1 MFNIDDNKTARN
13 FSLLTRAGK
22 MNRISRCDWLP
33 EQERRRHLA
42 YPGLLAVPHKKNL
55 PEDLKIKYKPLL
67 TKQSRWLDIGLV
79 YFMSSW
85 TLTLSRSVKR
95 RNLANVQPSWVNKL
109 ANSPYDFCLSVSC
122 LQIFAGCVVET
133 GKTMDQSIMNV
144 VDINPILTL
153 LTSQLEYRLE
163 KHSRNIFSILKGYV
177 ILRSKLRKN
186 DGHR

>member
-1 MFNIDDNKTARN
+1 
-13 FSLLTRAGK
+13 
-22 MNRISRCDWLP
+22 MNW
-33 EQERRRHLA
+33 
-42 YPGLLAVPHKKNL
+42 
-55 PEDLKIKYKPLL
+55 
-67 TKQSRWLDIGLV
+67 W
-79 YFMSSW
+79 
-85 TLTLSRSVKR
+85 
-95 RNLANVQPSWVNKL
+95 
-109 ANSPYDFCLSVSC
+109 SVSC

-133 GKTMDQSIMNV
+133 GRTMDQSIMNV